1 MGLMFGVPPTIFST
15 FTGFCGIYNFVNT
28 ISNNLK
34 ENDMNGTNNNI
45 WNKVLVKTGVATKG

>member
-1 MGLMFGVPPTIFST
+1 MFGVPPTTFSI

-34 ENDMNGTNNNI
+34 EGNMNGTNNNI